1 MSKLPEQIVREL
13 LDDDKFVD
21 ECKQNL
27 EEIMKDKQFDTSD
40 MPEVL
45 SLVVLLV
52 EKYDS
57 FDVNEEDVSE
67 VLKLLVME
75 LIKKLNLTEDV
86 NDEVEK
92 MLDACLK
99 LVILKVKSK
108 KAKSGCKKLL
118 KKIFSCF
125 GSN

>member
-1 MSKLPEQIVREL
+1 MNKLPEQIVREL
-13 LDDDKFVD
+13 LDNDKFVN
-21 ECKQNL
+21 ECKENL
-27 EEIMKDKQFDTSD
+27 LEILKDKKFDSSD
-40 MPEVL
+40 MPEVI

-52 EKYDS
+52 ENYDS

-75 LIKKLNLTEDV
+75 LIKKLKLTEDI
-86 NDEVEK
+86 NEEIEK

-108 KAKSGCKKLL
+108 EVRQGCKKL
-118 KKIFSCF
+118 FSCF
-125 GSN
+125 GK

>member
-1 MSKLPEQIVREL
+1 MNKLPEQIVREL
-13 LDDDKFVD
+13 LDNDKFVD
-21 ECKQNL
+21 ECKENL
-27 EEIMKDKQFDTSD
+27 LEILKDKKFDSSD
-40 MPEVL
+40 MPEVV

-52 EKYDS
+52 ENYDS

-75 LIKKLNLTEDV
+75 LIKKLKLTEDI
-86 NDEVEK
+86 NEEIEK

-108 KAKSGCKKLL
+108 EVRQGCKKL
-118 KKIFSCF
+118 FSCF
-125 GSN
+125 GKDC

>member
-21 ECKQNL
+21 ECKENL
-27 EEIMKDKQFDTSD
+27 LEILKDKKFDASD
-40 MPEVL
+40 MPEVI
-45 SLVVLLV
+45 SLVILLV

-86 NDEVEK
+86 NEEIEK
-92 MLDACLK
+92 MLDACLR
-99 LVILKVKSK
+99 LVVLKVKSK
-108 KAKSGCKKLL
+108 KAKAGYKKL
-118 KKIFSCF
+118 FSCF
-125 GSN
+125 GK

>member
-1 MSKLPEQIVREL
+1 MNKLPEQIVREL
-13 LDDDKFVD
+13 LDNDKFVD
-21 ECKQNL
+21 ECKENL
-27 EEIMKDKQFDTSD
+27 LEILKDKKFDSSD
-40 MPEVL
+40 MPEVV

-52 EKYDS
+52 ENYDS

-75 LIKKLNLTEDV
+75 LIKKLKLTEDI
-86 NDEVEK
+86 NEEIEK

-108 KAKSGCKKLL
+108 EVRQGCKKL
-118 KKIFSCF
+118 FSCF
-125 GSN
+125 GK